1 VLVLGILSLV
11 VCQIL
16 GIIAICLA
24 PGAKQEIAASQGRL
38 GGEGQIKAGVICAWI
53 ALGLGLLA
61 ILFFVGVGV
70 WGGDNFDG

>member
-1 VLVLGILSLV
+1 VLGILSLV

-38 GGEGQIKAGVICAWI
+38 GGEGQIKAGVICAWVSI
-53 ALGLGLLA
+53 AIGVFVLLIGILIVLGTIA
-61 ILFFVGVGV
+61 V
-70 WGGDNFDG
+70 NS